1 MLGPIDRLDPKEDT
15 ICPIL
20 SYPDAMDG
28 LTARLFALVD
38 TLQGAGLQ
46 TVAEL
51 ADRLGVSERTV
62 RRDIDRLQALDV
74 AVVTARG
81 RGGGVRLEPGAL
93 LLPLRFSDDEVLAL
107 GLGLELVARSGELIP
122 AEVIG
127 SATRRLGAAVTPT
140 LQRRLGALLG
150 VLEERNDGDE
160 AKPERT
166 AVPPTGERST
176 LILDLAEAIEARRTI
191 RLGYRSRQGAI
202 SERTVE
208 PHGLVRLAPH
218 WYLAGRCRLRDGVR
232 VFRLDRVRFARPQDE
247 RFNRPGDADPN
258 AAVARALAHPLHSD
272 AIRIEAILHTDL
284 ETAGGLDLPLAA
296 LLERE
301 GEGVRITVPGRPAS
315 LGRVALHLLALPFP
329 VTVLGPEGLREVL
342 AKVGERALGLAG

>member
-1 MLGPIDRLDPKEDT
+1 
-15 ICPIL
+15 
-20 SYPDAMDG
+20 MDG

-38 TLQGAGLQ
+38 ILQGAGRR

-62 RRDIDRLQALDV
+62 RRDIERLQALDV
-74 AVVTARG
+74 AITTTRG

-107 GLGLELVARSGELIP
+107 GLGLELVGRSGELIP

-127 SATRRLGAAVTPT
+127 SATRRLGAALTPT
-140 LQRRLGALLG
+140 LERRLGALSMT
-150 VLEERNDGDE
+150 LEGWGGGGGAGSER
-160 AKPERT
+160 APT
-166 AVPPTGERST
+166 AATTGERST
-176 LILDLAEAIEARRTI
+176 LILDLAEAVDARRPV
-191 RLGYRSRQGAI
+191 RLGYRSRRGAI

-218 WYLAGRCRLRDGVR
+218 WYLAGRCRLRRDVR
-232 VFRLDRVRFARPQDE
+232 VFRLDRIRFARAQDE
-247 RFNRPGDADPN
+247 RFDRPADADPS
-258 AAVARALAHPLHSD
+258 AAVATALAYPLAPD

-284 ETAGGLDLPLAA
+284 ETAGALDLPLAA

-301 GEGVRITVPGRPAS
+301 GEGVRISLPGRSAS
-315 LGRVALHLLALPFP
+315 LDRVALHLLALPFP
-329 VTVLGPEGLREVL
+329 VTVLGPEGLREAL
-342 AKVGERALGLAG
+342 ARVGERARALAGS